1 MQQEISFWNEH
12 SVVDSGQEQSLEE
25 QIATLE
31 EKLKEVEQ
39 QNSWVDGAI
48 AHKKTYYK
56 TMELNHEAQIQK
68 IASNGRKQRNRAK
81 CQYTSDKF
89 ENTLESS
96 NEELRAER
104 SAMIF
109 EHAKKHLE
117 EGFFQVRRTKAE
129 VKAALEILRDEK
141 KEKLL
146 GIRDLVNDPVKL
158 FANSTQTRES
168 TCVRCDKQ
176 RNEEM
181 LMRMR

>member
-12 SVVDSGQEQSLEE
+12 SVIDSSQEESPEE
-25 QIATLE
+25 QIAVLE
-31 EKLKEVEQ
+31 EKLKEVEK
-39 QNSWVDGAI
+39 QNAWVDDAI

-81 CQYTSDKF
+81 CQYTSDNF
-89 ENTLESS
+89 EDRLESS

-104 SAMIF
+104 SAWIF
-109 EHAKKHLE
+109 EQAKKCLG

-129 VKAALEILRDEK
+129 VKAELEKLRDEE

-146 GIRDLVNDPVKL
+146 SMRHAVSGSVKPIEH
-158 FANSTQTRES
+158 SIQIRES
-168 TCVRCDKQ
+168 TCVRCGKQ
-176 RNEEM
+176 RIEGM
-181 LMRMR
+181 PKGVR